1 MASEYLKW
9 KYRDVRQREK
19 HEYTPEEKRRN
30 WWHYNKWF
38 VIGGVIGAIL
48 LTDLVLTM
56 LGLRTRH
63 PDVQIA
69 FLTEYEVSPSAVKT
83 LQDSLAAYA
92 DDYNGDKKVIVE
104 VRQFV
109 MPDNPSEEQS
119 QIEYASQI
127 ALLGDLEEC
136 GSFLFMIRDPDA
148 FQNSYEVLCYPDG
161 TLPPAGTAGS
171 DLAVAA
177 DTLKAFASEEINL
190 PLREYLKEYYIARR
204 GFWTDKTCANYEGCA
219 EFFAKI
225 IQP

>member
-9 KYRDVRQREK
+9 KYRDVEHREK
-19 HEYTPEEKRRN
+19 PEYTPEEKRKN

-38 VIGGVIGAIL
+38 VIGGIIGAIL
-48 LTDLVLTM
+48 LADLVLTM

-69 FLTEYEVSPSAVKT
+69 MLTEFEVSPSAVKT
-83 LQDSLAAYA
+83 LQESLADYA

-104 VRQFV
+104 IRQFI
-109 MPDNPSEEQS
+109 MPDSPQEQQS
-119 QIEYASQI
+119 QLAYASQI
-127 ALLGDLEEC
+127 SLMADLEEC
-136 GSFLFMIRDPDA
+136 GTFLFLVKDPDS
-148 FQNSYEVLCYPDG
+148 FQKNYEILCYPDG

-204 GFWTDKTCANYEGCA
+204 GFWTDKTCANYEGCK

>member
-1 MASEYLKW
+1 MASEYLKQ
-9 KYRDVRQREK
+9 KYRDVPQRK
-19 HEYTPEEKRRN
+19 KKEYTPEEKRRN

-38 VIGGVIGAIL
+38 VIGGIIGAIL

-92 DDYNGDKKVIVE
+92 DDYNDDKKVIVE

-109 MPDNPSEEQS
+109 MPDSPQEEQS
-119 QIEYASQI
+119 QLAYASQI

-136 GSFLFMIRDPDA
+136 ASFLFLIKDPDS
-148 FQNSYEVLCYPDG
+148 FQKSYEILCQPDG
-161 TLPPAGTAGS
+161 TLPPEGTPGRDCAIAAETLGAFSAG
-171 DLAVAA
+171 
-177 DTLKAFASEEINL
+177 EINPL
-190 PLREYLKEYYIARR
+190 LREYLKEYYIARR
-204 GFWTDKTCANYEGCA
+204 GFWTDKTCANYEGCV
-219 EFFAKI
+219 EFFSKI
-225 IQP
+225 TEP